1 MNSKELKHFGMGG
14 LNLVPMGDPASS
26 LFHHGVKGQRWG
38 VRRYQNEDG
47 TRTKAGLKLE
57 AQANK
62 RLAKGKGLSSSQK
75 RKFKAMLEDK
85 ISRQKKD
92 TTSGGQDKETMGEY
106 NRKRNPI
113 WPKGETKPYHSWDD
127 DQRSK
132 FDAKFS
138 QKKKALATQLKSSK
152 TGVERKRL
160 LDKVDK
166 LETDYADIVE
176 ED

>member
-14 LNLVPMGDPASS
+14 LSLVPMEEPASS
-26 LFHHGVKGQRWG
+26 LFHYGVKGQRWG

-85 ISRQKKD
+85 ASIQAKRNA
-92 TTSGGQDKETMGEY
+92 SGEHNKETMGEY
-106 NRKRNPI
+106 NRNRNPL
-113 WPKGETKPYHSWDD
+113 WPKGETKPFYAWDD
-127 DQRSK
+127 DRRSK

-138 QKKKALATQLKSSK
+138 QKKKELSAKLKASK
-152 TGVERKRL
+152 SESEYNKL
-160 LDKVDK
+160 MDKVVK
-166 LETDYADIVE
+166 LESDYADIME

>member
-1 MNSKELKHFGMGG
+1 MNKQELKHFGMGG
-14 LNLVPMGDPASS
+14 LTLVPMEEPASS
-26 LFHHGVKGQRWG
+26 LFHYGVKGQRWG

-85 ISRQKKD
+85 ISQQKKYS
-92 TTSGGQDKETMGEY
+92 TSGEHNKETMGEY

-113 WPKGETKPYHSWDD
+113 WPKGETKPYYSWDD
-127 DQRSK
+127 DKRNK
-132 FDAKFS
+132 FDTKVT

-152 TGVERKRL
+152 TEAEREKL
-160 LDKVDK
+160 LDKITK
-166 LETDYADIVE
+166 LESDYADIVE